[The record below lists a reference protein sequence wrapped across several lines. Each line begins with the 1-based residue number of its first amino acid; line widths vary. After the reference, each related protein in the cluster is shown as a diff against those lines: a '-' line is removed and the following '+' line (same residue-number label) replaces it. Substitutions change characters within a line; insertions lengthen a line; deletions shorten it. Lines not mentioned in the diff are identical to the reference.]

1 MNAQR
6 IMNAPPASVITIP
19 AANQDAV
26 NYRQY
31 SYQWEDGVVIKQ
43 KILPVFFIVL
53 DLPTELRVIKR
64 AIMPQRIFNA
74 SGEFV

>member
-1 MNAQR
+1 MP
-6 IMNAPPASVITIP
+6 PPASVITIP

-31 SYQWEDGVVIKQ
+31 RYDWGDGVVIKQ